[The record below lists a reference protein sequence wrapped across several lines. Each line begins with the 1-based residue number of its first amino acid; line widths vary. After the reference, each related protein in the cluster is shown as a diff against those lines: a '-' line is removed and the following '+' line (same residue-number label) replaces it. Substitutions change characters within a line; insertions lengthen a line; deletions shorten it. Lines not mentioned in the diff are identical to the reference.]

1 MTYVLF
7 ATSRF
12 GALALE
18 ALVQAGFPPVA
29 VISTPDRPA
38 GRKQALTPTPAKA
51 AAQRL
56 GIPVLDPERLADI
69 HDQLRAL
76 GADVFVVASFGR
88 ILRPDLVAIPP
99 RGVVGIHPSLLPLYR
114 GPAPIQQAV
123 LDGVAETGVT
133 LFLVDDDSID
143 HGPVLAQERIAV
155 PDSETLFDLEAR
167 LARLGATMAARELPR
182 YVAGAI
188 APQPQEHGRA
198 TFTRKFSSAD
208 GFVPWEDLRA
218 AYAGDGQRARAI
230 RNMIGGFTP
239 EPGAWT
245 ERDGIR
251 IKLLAGEVRDGRLR
265 ITRYQKAGKLPQDV
279 VLEA

>member
-1 MTYVLF
+1 MRYVLF

-12 GALALE
+12 GALTLE
-18 ALVQAGFPPVA
+18 ALDAAGFPPAA
-29 VISTPDRPA
+29 VVSTPDRPA
-38 GRKQALTPTPAKA
+38 GRKQELSPTPAKV

-69 HDQLRAL
+69 HEELRAL

-88 ILRPDLVAIPP
+88 ILKPELVAIPP
-99 RGVVGIHPSLLPLYR
+99 KGVVGIHPSLLPLYR

-133 LFLVDDDSID
+133 LFLVDDDSVD
-143 HGPVLAQERIAV
+143 HGPVIAHERTDV
-155 PDSETLFDLEAR
+155 PDGETLLELEAR
-167 LARLGATMAARELPR
+167 LAQLGASMAAEYLPR

-188 APQPQEHGRA
+188 VPHAQDHERA

-208 GFVPWEDLRA
+208 GFVPLEDLRA
-218 AYAGDGQRARAI
+218 ACGGDGEQARAI
-230 RNMIGGFTP
+230 RRRINAFTP

-245 ERDGIR
+245 ERDGAR
-251 IKLLAGEVRDGRLR
+251 IKLLAADIRDGKVR
-265 ITRYQKAGKLPQDV
+265 ITRYQKAGKLPQDG
-279 VLEA
+279 VLEI